1 MQDSCHISLLS
12 NGQDQVLTI
21 PREFSIPGTEV
32 LLRKEGNR
40 LIVEPIS
47 PGSPL
52 SLLTRLQDITDNFP
66 DMDEGLLT
74 LDDITL

>member
-12 NGQDQVLTI
+12 NGQEQVLTI
-21 PREFSIPGTEV
+21 PHEFSLPGTEV

-40 LIVEPIS
+40 LIVEPIP
-47 PGSPL
+47 PGSLL
-52 SLLTRLQDITDNFP
+52 SLLTRLQGITDNFP
-66 DMDEGLLT
+66 NMDEGLLP